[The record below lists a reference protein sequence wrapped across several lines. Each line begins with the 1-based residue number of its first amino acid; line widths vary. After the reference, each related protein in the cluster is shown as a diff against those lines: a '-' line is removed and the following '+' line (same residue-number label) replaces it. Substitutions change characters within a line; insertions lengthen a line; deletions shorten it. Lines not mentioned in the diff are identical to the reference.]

1 MVGRETKIKMTNERK
16 IERVNKN
23 EKILVLL
30 KAFT

>member
-1 MVGRETKIKMTNERK
+1 MVGRETKIKMKNERK
-16 IERVNKN
+16 IERVNLD

>member
-1 MVGRETKIKMTNERK
+1 MAGRETKIKMKNERK
-16 IERVNKN
+16 IERVNQD